1 MGASYTIT
9 TAVRPDGVAVVTF
22 ANPPV
27 NALATAVQRALGA
40 ELARL
45 AATPSVRGA
54 VLYGDAA
61 GGFFS
66 GGADIAEFASIGSGG
81 AADPFADPATTAV
94 YGVAETGRLPV
105 VAAVGGVCFGGGLEL
120 ALACAA
126 RVATPAASF
135 GLPELKLG
143 IIPGLGGTQRLPRL
157 IGFEPALRAILHSSV
172 LPAAKAA
179 SAGLVDV
186 LLPPGEGPGALV
198 DAAAGVALEMAA
210 GRRRRVVPL
219 EETSRLG
226 SLAACQAVAAKLR
239 ATDVA
244 RLSKGGVLPQYEAAV
259 AVALEGVAA
268 GGQAGL
274 AAEAA
279 AFAKLVASPTSKALV
294 HFFFASRGASK
305 LPPGMAG
312 VPAARAPRRLAV
324 IGGGL
329 MGAGIATAL
338 LESGATVVIK
348 EINAGAAA
356 AARERVAK
364 NLGARGAAA
373 LARLSVTTTYDAA
386 TFGGLE
392 MVIEAALEN
401 VKLKQAIFVELER
414 VTPAA
419 CVLATNTSTLNL
431 DIIGAAVPAA
441 HAAGR
446 VVGAHFF
453 APAHRMPLLE
463 VVRADATAPAVLAS
477 VLALGKKM
485 RKTAVVVGNCPG
497 FAVNR
502 MFFPQGNVAHFLVTE
517 CGVDPYELDAA
528 CEAFGLP
535 MGPFRLQDFVGLDI
549 TVAVGGTFGAAFAD
563 RAYRANFVPAMIE
576 AGKLGR
582 KSGSGFY
589 TYPPSAPRAP
599 GTPDK
604 SVVAK
609 FLAPAAADA
618 PPVYPRGR
626 APLSP
631 ADMVDLTLLP
641 CVNEACRLLE
651 EEVASS
657 PGDLDV
663 ASVLGMAFPA
673 HRGGLL
679 HWAITAHG
687 GPAGI
692 LARLRTLDGLTG
704 HRCALLKPSFAL
716 LRAAAAGSGS
726 LARPPRPART
736 PGAPDDIVI
745 VAAAR
750 TAVGRAGRG
759 GFRNTSADNLLAP
772 VLADLLRRTQL
783 SPADVGDVVMGTVL
797 PRGDSGAVQ
806 TRVAAI
812 LAGLPEMVPVR
823 TANRLCSSGLQAIA
837 DAAAAVARGDH
848 AVAIAGGYESMS
860 ENAFTN
866 KSLVPNPK
874 VRGNPTAA
882 SCYVSMGQTS
892 ENVASRYGVGRVE
905 QDVVAV
911 VSHARAAA
919 AMLSGRQ
926 SGEIVP
932 VTTRVKPLPAKG
944 AAPTPKG
951 TPPAWETVTVARDE
965 GVRVGVTLAQLST
978 LRPAFSKA
986 GTTTAGNSSQVSDGA
1001 AGVVLMRR
1009 SEAHTRGL
1017 PVLGCFRAYAV
1028 AGVDPSVMGIGPAVA
1043 IPAVLEKAGVLLSA
1057 VDLIE
1062 LNEAFGS
1069 QAHYVAQQL
1078 GLNADIVNVNGG
1090 AIAIGHPLGMTGA
1103 RQTVSLLAE
1112 LGRRGGRYGLVSMCI
1127 GTGMGAAALYEV
1139 NSDAPAAAG
1148 MGGRAVVNGKL

>member
-1 MGASYTIT
+1 MGARAVS
-9 TAVRPDGVAVVTF
+9 TAMRPDGIAVVTF

-27 NALATAVQRALGA
+27 NALGTAVQRALGE

-45 AATPSVRGA
+45 AATPAVRGV

-94 YGVAETGRLPV
+94 YGLAESGRLPV

-157 IGFEPALRAILHSSV
+157 IGFEPALQAMLRSTV

-186 LLPPGEGPGALV
+186 LLPSGGSSLGALV
-198 DAAAGVALEMAA
+198 DAAAGVALEMAS
-210 GRRRRVVPL
+210 GRRRRMVPL

-226 SLAACQAVAAKLR
+226 SLANCQAVAAKLR

-244 RLSKGGVLPQYEAAV
+244 RLSKGGVLPQYEAVV
-259 AVALEGVAA
+259 AVALEGVAS

-274 AAEAA
+274 AAEAR

-312 VPAARAPRRLAV
+312 VTARAPRRTAV

-356 AARERVAK
+356 AARTRVAK
-364 NLGARGAAA
+364 NLGSRGAAA
-373 LARLSVTTTYDAA
+373 LSRLSVTTDYEAA
-386 TFGGLE
+386 TFGNLDI
-392 MVIEAALEN
+392 VIEAALEN

-414 VTPAA
+414 VTPAS

-463 VVRADATAPAVLAS
+463 VVRADATSPAVLAA

-502 MFFPQGNVAHFLVTE
+502 MFFPQGNVAHFLASE

-563 RAYRANFVPAMIE
+563 RAYRANFVPAMIA

-589 TYPPSAPRAP
+589 TYPSSSPRAP

-604 SVVAK
+604 SVIAK
-609 FLAPAAADA
+609 FIEPVETGA
-618 PPVYPRGR
+618 PPLYPRGR
-626 APLSP
+626 ALLSP

-651 EEVASS
+651 EGVASS
-657 PGDLDV
+657 PADLDV
-663 ASVLGMAFPA
+663 SSVLGMAFPA

-679 HWAITAHG
+679 YWASTAHG

-692 LARLRTLDGLTG
+692 LARLRTLDDLTG

-716 LRAAAAGSGS
+716 LRAAAAGSSS
-726 LARPPRPART
+726 LGRPPRPTRT

-772 VLADLLRRTQL
+772 VLADLLRRTHL
-783 SPADVGDVVMGTVL
+783 SPSDVGDVVMGTVL

-812 LAGLPEMVPVR
+812 LAGLPETVPVR

-848 AVAIAGGYESMS
+848 AIAIAGGYESMS

-866 KSLVPNPK
+866 KSLTPNPK

-892 ENVASRYGVGRVE
+892 ENVASRFGVGRVE

-926 SGEIVP
+926 AGEIVP
-932 VTTRVKPLPAKG
+932 VTTRVKPLLVK
-944 AAPTPKG
+944 
-951 TPPAWETVTVARDE
+951 
-965 GVRVGVTLAQLST
+965 
-978 LRPAFSKA
+978 
-986 GTTTAGNSSQVSDGA
+986 
-1001 AGVVLMRR
+1001 
-1009 SEAHTRGL
+1009 
-1017 PVLGCFRAYAV
+1017 V

-1043 IPAVLEKAGVLLSA
+1043 IPAVLEKAGVPLSA

-1069 QAHYVAQQL
+1069 QAHYVSQQL

-1139 NSDAPAAAG
+1139 NSDAPMAG
-1148 MGGRAVVNGKL
+1148 AGGRGVVNGKL

>member
-1 MGASYTIT
+1 MGAHTVS

-22 ANPPV
+22 VSPPV
-27 NALATAVQRALGA
+27 NALSTALQRALGA

-45 AATPSVRGA
+45 AAIPSIRAV

-81 AADPFADPATTAV
+81 GGDPFADPAVTAV
-94 YGVAETGRLPV
+94 YGLAEGGRLPV
-105 VAAVGGVCFGGGLEL
+105 VAAIGGVCFGGGCEL

-126 RVATPAASF
+126 RVAAPGASF
-135 GLPELKLG
+135 SLPELKLG

-157 IGFEPALRAILHSSV
+157 IGFEAALSAILTSAV
-172 LPAAKAA
+172 LPAAAA
-179 SAGLVDV
+179 EKAGLLDV
-186 LLPPGEGPGALV
+186 LLPPGKPSPGALV
-198 DAAAGVALEMAA
+198 DAAAGVALDVVA
-210 GRRRRVVPL
+210 GRRRRLVPL
-219 EETSRLG
+219 TEASRVG
-226 SLAACQAVAAKLR
+226 SLPVCQAAAAKLR
-239 ATDVA
+239 ATLVA
-244 RLSKGGVLPQYEAAV
+244 RLSKGGALPQYEAAV
-259 AVALEGVAA
+259 AVALEGVAS
-268 GGQAGL
+268 GGPAGL
-274 AAEAA
+274 EAEAR
-279 AFAKLVASPTSKALV
+279 AFGKLVSSPTSKALV

-305 LPPGMAG
+305 LPPGMGG
-312 VPAARAPRRLAV
+312 VTARAPRRLGV

-338 LESGATVVIK
+338 LESGATVVVK
-348 EINAGAAA
+348 EINEGAAA
-356 AARERVAK
+356 AARARVAK

-373 LARLSVTTTYDAA
+373 LSRLSVTTTYDAA
-386 TFGGLE
+386 SFGGLE

-401 VKLKQAIFVELER
+401 VKLKQAIFVEVAR
-414 VTPAA
+414 ATPPT

-463 VVRADATAPAVLAS
+463 VVRADATAPSALAA
-477 VLALGKKM
+477 VLALGKAM
-485 RKTAVVVGNCPG
+485 RKTSVVVGNCPG

-502 MFFPQGNVAHFLVTE
+502 MFFPQGNVAHFLAVE
-517 CGVDPYELDAA
+517 GGVDPFALDAA

-549 TVAVGGTFGAAFAD
+549 TVAVGGTFGAAYAD
-563 RAYRANFVPAMIE
+563 RAYRTAFVPSMIA
-576 AGKLGR
+576 AGRLGR

-589 TYPPSAPRAP
+589 TYPSASPRAP
-599 GTPDK
+599 GTPDR
-604 SVVAK
+604 SVIGQFIV
-609 FLAPAAADA
+609 PAGAGGA
-618 PPVYPRGR
+618 PPLHPQGR
-626 APLSP
+626 SPLTP
-631 ADMVDLTLLP
+631 ADLVDLTLLP

-651 EEVASS
+651 EGVAAS
-657 PGDLDV
+657 PADLDV

-679 HWAITAHG
+679 HWATTAHG
-687 GPAGI
+687 GPVGI
-692 LARLRTLDGLTG
+692 LARLRALDELTG
-704 HRCALLKPSFAL
+704 HRCALLQPSFAL
-716 LRAAAAGSGS
+716 LRAAAAGAPT

-806 TRVAAI
+806 TRVGAI
-812 LAGLPEMVPVR
+812 LAGLPQTVPVR

-848 AVAIAGGYESMS
+848 PVAIAGGYESMS

-866 KSLVPNPK
+866 KSLAPNPA
-874 VRGNPTAA
+874 VRDNAAAA
-882 SCYVSMGQTS
+882 SCYMSMGQTS

-926 SGEIVP
+926 AGEIVP
-932 VTTRVKPLPAKG
+932 VRTRVKPLPAKG
-944 AAPTPKG
+944 APPRPKDA
-951 TPPAWETVTVARDE
+951 PPAWEAVTISRDE
-965 GVRVGVTLAQLST
+965 GIRVGVTLAQLST
-978 LRPAFSKA
+978 LRPVFAKNGS
-986 GTTTAGNSSQVSDGA
+986 TTAGNASQVSDGA
-1001 AGVVLMRR
+1001 AGVLLMRR

-1028 AGVDPSVMGIGPAVA
+1028 AGVDPAVMGIGPAVA
-1043 IPAVLEKAGVLLSA
+1043 IPAVLERAGVPLSA

-1069 QAHYVAQQL
+1069 QAHYVSQQL
-1078 GLNADIVNVNGG
+1078 GLNGDIVNVNGG

-1103 RQTVSLLAE
+1103 RQTVSLLGE
-1112 LGRRGGRYGLVSMCI
+1112 LGRRGGRYGVVSMCI
-1127 GTGMGAAALYEV
+1127 GTGMGAAALYEI
-1139 NSDAPAAAG
+1139 NSDAPAV
-1148 MGGRAVVNGKL
+1148 GGGGGGVNGKL

>member
-1 MGASYTIT
+1 MGGHSVT
-9 TAVRPDGVAVVTF
+9 TAVRPDGIAVVTF

-27 NALATAVQRALGA
+27 NALCTALQRELGD
-40 ELARL
+40 ELSRL
-45 AATPSVRGA
+45 AATPSVRGV
-54 VLYGDAA
+54 VLYGDARK
-61 GGFFS
+61 GFFS
-66 GGADIAEFASIGSGG
+66 GGADIAQFASIGSGG
-81 AADPFADPATTAV
+81 SADPFADPATTAV
-94 YGVAETGRLPV
+94 YGVAEGGHLPV
-105 VAAVGGVCFGGGLEL
+105 VAAVGGVCFGGGCEL
-120 ALACAA
+120 AVSCAA

-135 GLPELKLG
+135 SLPELKLG

-157 IGFEPALRAILHSSV
+157 IGFEAALTAILRSSV
-172 LPAAKAA
+172 LPAPKAA
-179 SAGLVDV
+179 QAGLVDV
-186 LLPPGEGPGALV
+186 LLPAGSDPAALV
-198 DAAAGVALEMAA
+198 DAAAGVALEIVS
-210 GRRRRVVPL
+210 GKRRRVVPL
-219 EETSRLG
+219 EETARLG
-226 SLAACQAVAAKLR
+226 SLAACRAAAAKLR

-244 RLSKGGVLPQYEAAV
+244 RLSKRGAMPQYEAAV
-259 AVALEGVAA
+259 AVALEGVAS
-268 GGQAGL
+268 GGQVGL
-274 AAEAA
+274 AAEAR
-279 AFAKLVASPTSKALV
+279 AFAKLVASPTAKALI
-294 HFFFASRGASK
+294 HFFFASRSASK
-305 LPPGMAG
+305 LPPGMGG
-312 VPAARAPRRLAV
+312 VSAPAPRRLAV

-338 LESGATVVIK
+338 LESGASVVVK
-348 EINAGAAA
+348 EINEGAAA
-356 AARERVAK
+356 AARKRVTK

-373 LARLSVTTTYDAA
+373 LSRFSVTTTYDAT
-386 TFGGLE
+386 TFGALD

-401 VKLKQAIFVELER
+401 AKLKQAIFAELER
-414 VTPAA
+414 VTSPT

-463 VVRADATAPAVLAS
+463 VVRADATSPAVLAA

-485 RKTAVVVGNCPG
+485 RKTSVVVGNCPG

-502 MFFPQGNVAHFLVTE
+502 MFFPQGNVAHFLAVE
-517 CGVDPYELDAA
+517 CGVDPYALDAA

-549 TVAVGGTFGAAFAD
+549 TVAVSGTFGAAFAD
-563 RAYRANFVPAMIE
+563 RAYRSTFVPPMMA

-589 TYPPSAPRAP
+589 TYASSDPRAA

-604 SVVAK
+604 TVVGR
-609 FLAPAAADA
+609 FIAPAATDTPVF
-618 PPVYPRGR
+618 PPGR

-631 ADMVDLTLLP
+631 ADLVDLTLLP

-651 EEVASS
+651 EGVSSS
-657 PGDLDV
+657 PSDLDV

-673 HRGGLL
+673 HHGGLL
-679 HWAITAHG
+679 FWATHAHG
-687 GPAGI
+687 GPVVI
-692 LARLRTLDGLTG
+692 LARLRELDALTG

-716 LRAAAAGSGS
+716 LRSAAAASPHLG
-726 LARPPRPART
+726 RPPRPSRT

-783 SPADVGDVVMGTVL
+783 APADVGDVVMGSVL

-806 TRVAAI
+806 TRVAGV
-812 LAGLPEMVPVR
+812 LAGLPVTVPVR
-823 TANRLCSSGLQAIA
+823 TTNRLCSSGLQAIA

-882 SCYVSMGQTS
+882 SCYMSMGQTS

-911 VSHARAAA
+911 VSHARAAS

-926 SGEIVP
+926 AGEIVP
-932 VTTRVKPLPAKG
+932 VKTRVKPLPAKG
-944 AAPTPKG
+944 APPPPKG
-951 TPPAWETVTVARDE
+951 TPPTWEEVTVARDE
-965 GVRVGVTLAQLST
+965 GVRVGVTLSQLSS
-978 LRPAFSKA
+978 LKPVFSKT
-986 GTTTAGNSSQVSDGA
+986 GSTTAGNASQVSDGA

-1017 PVLGCFRAYAV
+1017 PVFGCFRAYAV

-1043 IPAVLEKAGVLLSA
+1043 IPAVLAKAGVQLEE

-1069 QAHYVAQQL
+1069 QAHYVSQQL
-1078 GLNADIVNVNGG
+1078 GLNGDIVNVNGG

-1112 LGRRGGRYGLVSMCI
+1112 LGRRGGRYGVVSMCI
-1127 GTGMGAAALYEV
+1127 GTGMGAAALYEI
-1139 NSDAPAAAG
+1139 NSDAPAVG
-1148 MGGRAVVNGKL
+1148 MGREAVIGKL

>member
-1 MGASYTIT
+1 MGARTVS
-9 TAVRPDGVAVVTF
+9 TAMRPDGIAVVTI

-27 NALATAVQRALGA
+27 NALATTVQRALGE
-40 ELARL
+40 ELVRL
-45 AATPSVRGA
+45 SATPAVRGV
-54 VLYGDAA
+54 VLYGDAT

-81 AADPFADPATTAV
+81 AADPFSDPATTAV
-94 YGVAETGRLPV
+94 YGLAESGSLPV

-120 ALACAA
+120 ALACGA

-157 IGFEPALRAILHSSV
+157 IGFEAALQAMLYSSV
-172 LPAAKAA
+172 IPAAKAA

-186 LLPPGEGPGALV
+186 LLPPGGSSLVALV
-198 DAAAGVALEMAA
+198 DAAAGVALEMAS
-210 GRRRRVVPL
+210 GRRRRVMAL

-226 SLAACQAVAAKLR
+226 SLADCQAVAAKLR

-244 RLSKGGVLPQYEAAV
+244 RLSKGGVLPQYEAVV
-259 AVALEGVAA
+259 AVALEGVAS
-268 GGQAGL
+268 GGRAGL
-274 AAEAA
+274 AAEAR

-312 VPAARAPRRLAV
+312 VTARAPRRLAV

-329 MGAGIATAL
+329 MGAGIATSL

-356 AARERVAK
+356 AARKRVTK
-364 NLGARGAAA
+364 NLGSRGAAA
-373 LARLSVTTTYDAA
+373 LSRLSVTTTYDAD
-386 TFGGLE
+386 TFGNLE

-414 VTPAA
+414 VTPAS

-463 VVRADATAPAVLAS
+463 VVRADATSPAVLAA
-477 VLALGKKM
+477 VMALGKKM

-502 MFFPQGNVAHFLVTE
+502 MFFPQGNVAHFLVSE

-549 TVAVGGTFGAAFAD
+549 TVAVGATFGAAFAD
-563 RAYRANFVPAMIE
+563 RAYRANFVPAMIA

-589 TYPPSAPRAP
+589 TYPPSDPRAP

-604 SVVAK
+604 SVIAK
-609 FLAPAAADA
+609 FIEPAEIGA
-618 PPVYPRGR
+618 PPLYPRGR

-631 ADMVDLTLLP
+631 ADLVDLTLLP

-651 EEVASS
+651 DGVASS
-657 PGDLDV
+657 PADLDV
-663 ASVLGMAFPA
+663 TSVLGMAFPA

-679 HWAITAHG
+679 HWASTTHG

-692 LARLRTLDGLTG
+692 LARLRTLDDLTG
-704 HRCALLKPSFAL
+704 HRCALLMPSFAL
-716 LRAAAAGSGS
+716 LRAVAAGSPS
-726 LARPPRPART
+726 LSRPPRPART
-736 PGAPDDIVI
+736 PGAPDDVVI

-772 VLADLLRRTQL
+772 VLVDLLRRTQL

-812 LAGLPEMVPVR
+812 LAGLPETVPVR

-837 DAAAAVARGDH
+837 DAAAAIARGDH

-866 KSLVPNPK
+866 KSLSPNPK
-874 VRGNPTAA
+874 TRGNPTAA

-892 ENVASRYGVGRVE
+892 ENVANRFGIGRVE
-905 QDVVAV
+905 QDVMAV

-926 SGEIVP
+926 AGEIVP
-932 VTTRVKPLPAKG
+932 VTTRVKPLPVKG
-944 AAPTPKG
+944 APPPPKG
-951 TPPAWETVTVARDE
+951 TPPTWETVTVTRDE
-965 GVRVGVTLAQLST
+965 GVRVGVTLAQLAS
-978 LRPAFSKA
+978 LRPAFSKV

-1017 PVLGCFRAYAV
+1017 PVLGCFRAFAV

-1043 IPAVLEKAGVLLSA
+1043 IPAVLEKAGVPLSA

-1069 QAHYVAQQL
+1069 QAHYVSQQL

-1139 NSDAPAAAG
+1139 NSDAPSVEV
-1148 MGGRAVVNGKL
+1148 GGRGAVNGKL